1 MPSIT
6 ETLLVVPFVLDR
18 HRVWI
23 VEDSD
28 RVVKLDAVLA
38 AKDLDRALDPCRAPA
53 GNCLQVGQD
62 LIEPRAQVCQDLI
75 GIRGE
80 TVGGIEGGRRV
91 ADEDCVRQDLL

>member
-38 AKDLDRALDPCRAPA
+38 AKDLDRALDPCRLPA
-53 GNCLQVGQD
+53 GNGLQVG
-62 LIEPRAQVCQDLI
+62 
-75 GIRGE
+75 
-80 TVGGIEGGRRV
+80 
-91 ADEDCVRQDLL
+91 